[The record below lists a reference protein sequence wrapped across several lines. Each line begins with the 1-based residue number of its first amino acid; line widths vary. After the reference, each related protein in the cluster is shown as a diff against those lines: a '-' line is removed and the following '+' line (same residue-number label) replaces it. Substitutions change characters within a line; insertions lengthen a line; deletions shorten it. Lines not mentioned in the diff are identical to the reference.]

1 MAENFIKNK
10 SEIVRKKKKKKK
22 IKKFMFAFIF
32 LVSLFITLALKL
44 SYFNVNEIKVH
55 NNKNVSI
62 EEIISLSNINKGS
75 NIFYINTNKSMVS
88 ILKNS
93 YILDVNI
100 KRKLPSNIDIT
111 VVERVA
117 SFYCVKDNGFL
128 IIGKDGVVMEEKQNL
143 SNNDLI
149 KLLGFDINKATVG
162 KTLPSEDN
170 RKISAIG
177 TITDFVNSPQSKFK
191 ISSVDISDL
200 LNIRVYYEN
209 MYVKL
214 GTSENLEEKLR
225 KAVIMLE
232 LEQLKPEQLKGVK
245 GIDVSVIAKP
255 VFCIE
260 E

>member
-10 SEIVRKKKKKKK
+10 SDIVRKKKKKKK
-22 IKKFMFAFIF
+22 VKKYMLALIL
-32 LVSLFITLALKL
+32 LVSLVITLALKL
-44 SYFNVNEIKVH
+44 SYFDVNEVKVH
-55 NNKNVSI
+55 NNKNVSKD
-62 EEIISLSNINKGS
+62 EIINLSHINKGS
-75 NIFYINTNKSMVS
+75 NIFYINTNKSMIN

-100 KRKLPSNIDIT
+100 KRKLPSNIEIT

-117 SFYCVKDNGFL
+117 SFYCVKESGFL

-143 SNNDLI
+143 NNNELI
-149 KLLGFDINKATVG
+149 KLTGFEINKATVG
-162 KTLPSEDN
+162 KMLPSEDG

-200 LNIRVYYEN
+200 LNIRVYYES

-225 KAVIMLE
+225 KAVVLLE
-232 LEQLKPEQLKGVK
+232 LEQLKGAKGY
-245 GIDVSVIAKP
+245 IDVSVIAKP